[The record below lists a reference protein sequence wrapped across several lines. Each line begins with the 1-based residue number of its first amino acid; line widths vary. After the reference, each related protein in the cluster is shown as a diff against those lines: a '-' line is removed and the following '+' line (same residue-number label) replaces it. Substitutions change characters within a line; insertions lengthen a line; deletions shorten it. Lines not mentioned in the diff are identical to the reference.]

1 VILNANEGEGL
12 VWLAFLPTILRSR
25 SGSSARPGAWMWRS
39 MRGTPWNRPA
49 GTGDKIQLFV
59 PGATLFG
66 ITAAGSRYLPYQ
78 AHVGPVRS
86 GVEISGE
93 PESDGAWT

>member
-1 VILNANEGEGL
+1 MNANEGEGL
-12 VWLAFLPTILRSR
+12 VWLSIPAGDFAVAVRFLGETW
-25 SGSSARPGAWMWRS
+25 AWMWRS

-49 GTGDKIQLFV
+49 GNGDKIQLFV

-78 AHVGPVRS
+78 AHVDPVRS

-93 PESDGAWT
+93 PESDGPWT